1 MMQSVVGGG
10 EPDFRSRFF
19 TYPILSPKVR
29 FKKVYLQENDCCL
42 TNLPLG
48 AVWSGRKGVLLLVS
62 PHPFF
67 SLLFFFS
74 HNLFI
79 HHGA

>member
-1 MMQSVVGGG
+1 MMESVVGRG
-10 EPDFRSRFF
+10 EPDFRSGYF

-48 AVWSGRKGVLLLVS
+48 VVWSGEKGGS
-62 PHPFF
+62 PAAGPSFF
-67 SLLFFFS
+67 FFFDFFFFS
-74 HNLFI
+74 
-79 HHGA
+79 